1 MTKNTS
7 AAPAELTLDL
17 GASMSPGAVGGL
29 VHDTLGMPMSLR
41 AAKAM
46 AKGAIQSALERTLA
60 KLHHDVAPVAGPG
73 GAIDSIEVVFLI
85 GRFYRD
91 LDRKQLD
98 LSKVNRERWASL
110 EGVADVL
117 YEEMRRLS

>member
-1 MTKNTS
+1 MTRS
-7 AAPAELTLDL
+7 AQPANAQPTFDL
-17 GASMSPGAVGGL
+17 GVDASAGAVGGV

-46 AKGAIQSALERTLA
+46 TRNSIRSALDRTLA
-60 KLHHDVAPVAGPG
+60 KLHHDVVPGVGAGDP
-73 GAIDSIEVVFLI
+73 IDSMEVVFLI

-98 LSKVNRERWASL
+98 LSKVRRSRWSSL

-117 YEEMRRLS
+117 HEEMKELR